1 MQLIGFFL
9 NDWLLSPLVIG
20 WFADG
25 TWGGWVLQ
33 SSSGES
39 GVWWTGKLK
48 PAYQIFEG
56 ALNVYDGAYGVYNR
70 WAPSWAPFRQ
80 PAGAPKAEGSK
91 A

>member
-1 MQLIGFFL
+1 
-9 NDWLLSPLVIG
+9 
-20 WFADG
+20 
-25 TWGGWVLQ
+25 VLQ
-33 SSSGES
+33 SRSGEN

-48 PAYQIFEG
+48 PAYQVFEG

-80 PAGAPKAEGSK
+80 PPEAPQAEGSK